1 MVQCDDCGHIYDVK
15 ANTKNVNL
23 EPDIEIMLIVCPAC
37 GKEIEAYRTNGE
49 IRTLQK
55 EVQKE
60 RERVNH
66 LIRLGTHPK
75 TAERKVRKL
84 LRTLKEK
91 METFNARS

>member
-23 EPDIEIMLIVCPAC
+23 EPDIEITLIVCPAC
-37 GKEIEAYRTNGE
+37 GKKIEEVRTNSE
-49 IRTLQK
+49 IRALQK

-66 LIRLGTHPK
+66 LIHMGTHPK
-75 TAERKVRKL
+75 AAERKLRKL

-91 METFNARS
+91 MDAFNGRS